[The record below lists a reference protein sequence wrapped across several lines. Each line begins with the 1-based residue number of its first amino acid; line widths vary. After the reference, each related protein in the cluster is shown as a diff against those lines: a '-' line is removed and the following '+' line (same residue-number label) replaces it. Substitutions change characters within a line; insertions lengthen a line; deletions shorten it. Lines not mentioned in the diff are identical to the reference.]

1 MPRELLTDTFLNL
14 RDRFRARARR
24 ILGNAEDA
32 DDALQEAFYKLWAK
46 DYEIRTAAEAEALL
60 FTAVRNSSLDAVRR
74 RRDKVPLDAA
84 DRLPAEDRR
93 DRAEQ
98 LSAVQ
103 RLIESELSDTQ
114 RYIMEKVEYGGL
126 TQEQIAQEL
135 GISYVHMDRTERIE
149 STLNNIKNSV
159 DTDVEEDKREGYA
172 ELYYFFM
179 IPLAV
184 LVAYEFISVKRRG

>member
-1 MPRELLTDTFLNL
+1 MGYGTTKGGIMHVTDAYT
-14 RDRFRARARR
+14 
-24 ILGNAEDA
+24 G
-32 DDALQEAFYKLWAK
+32 
-46 DYEIRTAAEAEALL
+46 
-60 FTAVRNSSLDAVRR
+60 
-74 RRDKVPLDAA
+74 
-84 DRLPAEDRR
+84 
-93 DRAEQ
+93 
-98 LSAVQ
+98 
-103 RLIESELSDTQ
+103 ESEVLMDERDYPYQPAVS
-114 RYIMEKVEYGGL
+114 YIDESNLKK
-126 TQEQIAQEL
+126 IAQEL